1 MKFYDCI
8 TAPSPRL
15 VRIFIA
21 EKDLE
26 IQTQYVDLR
35 NGEHLTPEFSKINP
49 FCTVPVL
56 ETDDGTR
63 LTSTQGCWRYLEEKF
78 PEPPLLGTTASA
90 KATIADLVWRIET
103 DGFQAVGEGLRNLS
117 PGLKDRA
124 LTGARNFAQIPQL
137 GERGKERAR
146 AFLDQLDGMVGE
158 KKFLTGDQFTAADI
172 IMLVVVDF
180 ARWIKVTLP
189 SKALNADRWYQ
200 SVSSRPSTKL

>member
-26 IQTQYVDLR
+26 IQTHYVDLR

-63 LTSTQGCWRYLEEKF
+63 LTSTQGCWRYLEETF

-103 DGFQAVGEGLRNLS
+103 DGFQAVGESLRNLS

-124 LTGARNFAQIPQL
+124 LTGAKNFAQIPQL
-137 GERGKERAR
+137 GKRGKERTQT
-146 AFLDQLDGMVGE
+146 FLNQLDGMIGE
-158 KKFLTGDQFTAADI
+158 REFLTGDQFTAADI

-180 ARWIKVTLP
+180 ARWIKVNPPTDA
-189 SKALNADRWYQ
+189 SNTNRWYQ
-200 SVSSRPSTKL
+200 LVSSRPSTKL

>member
-124 LTGARNFAQIPQL
+124 LTGARNFSQIPQL

-146 AFLDQLDGMVGE
+146 TFLNQLDGMIGDKE
-158 KKFLTGDQFTAADI
+158 FLTGDQFTAADI

-189 SKALNADRWYQ
+189 SKAPNADRWYQ
-200 SVSSRPSTKL
+200 SVSSRRSTRL